1 MLVLSVV
8 NMLEEAASSD
18 NVEYLGGNI
27 SDLDNLFDPA
37 NLACLNEFADALCF
51 LAFHPTADRAL
62 ADYVR
67 SGTLPDDSGP
77 RTLVMFTLD
86 QPVPGA
92 VRVGSD
98 SMRVWAEIT
107 AGVHP
112 AYEAVRALYAGQPAP
127 PLPGLVL
134 FDDLAHGERTIY
146 LPLASLTSEQD
157 VRAHLRQVFSLVDHV
172 VAGAKPGR
180 FLDDLGYA
188 LRKHGLAFHRTGRT
202 PVREW
207 LLRVVQL
214 ARKHRGDVVSVIGLL
229 K

>member
-1 MLVLSVV
+1 VLVLSVV
-8 NMLEEAASSD
+8 NMVEEAASD
-18 NVEYLGGNI
+18 DLDHLGGNI
-27 SDLDNLFDPA
+27 SNLDDLFEPA

-51 LAFHPTADRAL
+51 LAFHPTADSAL

-86 QPVPGA
+86 EPAPGA
-92 VRVGSD
+92 VQVGPD
-98 SMRVWAEIT
+98 SMRGWVEVT
-107 AGVHP
+107 AGTHP
-112 AYEAVRALYAGQPAP
+112 AYEAVRALYAGQPVP

-146 LPLASLTSEQD
+146 LPLALLATEQD
-157 VRAHLRQVFSLVDHV
+157 VRTHLRQVFSLIDHV
-172 VAGAKPGR
+172 VAEAKPGR

-188 LRKHGLAFHRTGRT
+188 LRKHGLVFHRTGRT
-202 PVREW
+202 PMREW
-207 LLRVVQL
+207 LLRVIQL